1 MANYLQS
8 AYGLTLEDAY
18 SLVWSGVRDSPSWSD
33 KNMDN
38 LILLDR
44 SGVSITKEDLS
55 YPYLNIK
62 IIMLTMLEQRF
73 VKSNKFKL
81 VILLLVMS
89 FIFNVLDVHAQKHK
103 SAPLFD
109 SFQKNSDSTIILS
122 HLQNIYEYPD
132 YFIVSKKGDTIN
144 MYTYRFRNLIEPPI
158 NVEVPKAFAKAIAH
172 VNYMAIDQAPAIN
185 TLLKVMVVDKQIL
198 NMFWKDLIN
207 EKIWNIKDDVIEGEG
222 CPVVKGKNV
231 VEIFDGGGPLFK
243 LITKERIKDLK
254 FYSPVFYEAHCP
266 GRSGRISAIKVQ
278 ELFKTYFTRAGEED
292 FGKVKKLNYLFR
304 NSY

>member
-18 SLVWSGVRDSPSWSD
+18 SLFWSGVQDSPSWSD
-33 KNMDN
+33 KNMDDLIPLGRSGILLTKKTYLT
-38 LILLDR
+38 LIL
-44 SGVSITKEDLS
+44 
-55 YPYLNIK
+55 NMK
-62 IIMLTMLEQRF
+62 ITMLSMLKQRF
-73 VKSNKFKL
+73 VKRNKFKS

-89 FIFNVLDVHAQKHK
+89 FTFNAHAQRHK

-109 SFQKNSDSTIILS
+109 FFEKNSDSTIVLS

-144 MYTYRFRNLIEPPI
+144 MYTYRFRNLIETPI
-158 NVEVPKAFAKAIAH
+158 NVEVPKAFAKAIAR

-207 EKIWNIKDDVIEGEG
+207 EQIWNIKDDAIEGEG

-278 ELFKTYFTRAGEED
+278 ELFKTYFTRAGEEG